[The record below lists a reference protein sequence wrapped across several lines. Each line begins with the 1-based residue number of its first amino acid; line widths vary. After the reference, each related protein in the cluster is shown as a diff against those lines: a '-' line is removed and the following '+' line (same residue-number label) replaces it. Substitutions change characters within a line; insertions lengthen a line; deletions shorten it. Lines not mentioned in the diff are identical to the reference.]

1 MVRAEGTKLW
11 VRHTHSSPS
20 LLLRAL
26 GAARGS
32 FWNRGESLLHLKC
45 GLVGGG
51 GGVSCTVQ
59 PDQTGVKDAQSWE
72 SRPGRFHL
80 SDSEEPRCL
89 AQLSLP

>member
-51 GGVSCTVQ
+51 GGVLHGTAR
-59 PDQTGVKDAQSWE
+59 PDWGEGCPILGASSWKV
-72 SRPGRFHL
+72 P
-80 SDSEEPRCL
+80 P
-89 AQLSLP
+89 